1 VDTESAATER
11 SRDFQRFLTF
21 VDAVVAIAITLLV
34 LPLVDVAGDVRASGS
49 VARLL
54 EDHQAQ
60 LWAFLLSFV
69 VIADLWSTQHRV
81 VASVVRSDTVLT
93 RLMVVWLLTIV
104 FLPFPTALVAQAG
117 HEAAT
122 KVLYIGTMTL
132 SSLATALISQ
142 RISGLRRIRDSDR
155 GPDPRPAWT
164 ATLLFA
170 VALALSLAVPAIAY
184 YPLLLLLLP
193 GPAGHLLQRV
203 RPARP
208 GSARVGE

>member
-1 VDTESAATER
+1 VDTERAER
-11 SRDFQRFLTF
+11 SRDLERFLTF

-34 LPLVDVAGDVRASGS
+34 LPLVDVAGEVRESGS

-54 EDHQAQ
+54 EDHQSQ
-60 LWAFLLSFV
+60 IWAFLLSFV

-81 VASVVRSDTVLT
+81 VSTVVRNDTVLT
-93 RLMVVWLLTIV
+93 RLMVWWLLTIV

-142 RISGLRRIRDSDR
+142 RISGLRRIRDSDQ
-155 GPDPRPAWT
+155 GPDPRPAWI
-164 ATLLFA
+164 AVLLFA

-193 GPAGHLLQRV
+193 SLAGHLLRRI
-203 RPARP
+203 RPGP
-208 GSARVGE
+208 SGSARVGE